1 MSEQRLNEKQFELLL
16 EELRRVGDEL
26 EAMRRRLTVLEAIP
40 PAVNELARLSS
51 ALEALAYAA
60 IGREGPR
67 VRRRA

>member
-26 EAMRRRLTVLEAIP
+26 EAMRRRLAMLEALP
-40 PAVNELARLSS
+40 PAIDELARLSA

>member
-26 EAMRRRLTVLEAIP
+26 EATRRRLTVLEAIP

>member
-1 MSEQRLNEKQFELLL
+1 
-16 EELRRVGDEL
+16 
-26 EAMRRRLTVLEAIP
+26 MRRRLTVLEAIP